1 MAYKVKTYEQLEHEI
16 DLCCI
21 FFAGAFCLIYVAI
34 LLPGIV
40 VAMYSLGTEPTVPYL
55 P

>member
-1 MAYKVKTYEQLEHEI
+1 MAAKTYQQLEDEI

-21 FFAGAFCLIYVAI
+21 FFASAFCLIYVAI

-40 VAMYSLGTEPTVPYL
+40 FAIYTVGG
-55 P
+55 